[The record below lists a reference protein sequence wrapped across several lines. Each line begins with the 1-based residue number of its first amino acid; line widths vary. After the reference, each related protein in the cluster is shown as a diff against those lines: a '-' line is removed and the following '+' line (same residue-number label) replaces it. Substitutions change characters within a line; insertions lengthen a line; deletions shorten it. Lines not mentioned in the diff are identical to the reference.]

1 MIHMTQGERRFY
13 LYHAEA
19 AKSRGL
25 GATAARRFA
34 LQTLIRWR
42 AALTLSKLRAAP
54 GRK

>member
-13 LYHAEA
+13 LYQVEA
-19 AKSRGL
+19 AKSRGR

-34 LQTLIRWR
+34 LQALISWR
-42 AALTLSKLRAAP
+42 AAMSLSKLRAAP